1 MLGRGWYEV
10 RSKIWSLMV
19 VVVGKSPG
27 ENGEESE
34 GVQAMLAG
42 AGCAVRLVRLRME
55 VAGGPC
61 AGGIGGF

>member
-1 MLGRGWYEV
+1 
-10 RSKIWSLMV
+10 MV
-19 VVVGKSPG
+19 VVIENSPG

-42 AGCAVRLVRLRME
+42 AGCTVRLVRLRME